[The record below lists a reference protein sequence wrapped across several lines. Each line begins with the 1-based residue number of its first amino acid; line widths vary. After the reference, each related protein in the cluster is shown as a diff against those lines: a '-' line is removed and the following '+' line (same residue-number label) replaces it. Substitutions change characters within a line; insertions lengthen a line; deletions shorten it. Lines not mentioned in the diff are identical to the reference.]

1 MSNRLRH
8 KLAGAAMV
16 EFAIVLVL
24 LVLIVFG
31 ITELGRA
38 LYQQNS
44 LTKAVN
50 IGSRFIARQ
59 YDLLHLADAA
69 NNPCT
74 PKDNARWTLVQQ
86 QARNLIICGQ
96 LNCSGMDPV
105 VPGLTAAAITISAP
119 RRVIGY
125 GGQPACL
132 IEISV
137 STPFVPVFGDVVVPL
152 TSLAGFNLNART
164 EERYIGE

>member
-1 MSNRLRH
+1 M
-8 KLAGAAMV
+8 AGAAMV

-50 IGSRFIARQ
+50 IGSRYIARQ
-59 YDLLHLADAA
+59 YDLLYPAYADV
-69 NNPCT
+69 NPCGI
-74 PKDNARWTLVQQ
+74 KDQGDWDEAEKR
-86 QARNLIICGQ
+86 AKNLIICGQ
-96 LNCSGMDPV
+96 LNCSEAVPPV
-105 VPGLTAAAITISAP
+105 VPGPIAITIEVSEKPEIFWKKGQSDEKAAC
-119 RRVIGY
+119 VIVVTAKA
-125 GGQPACL
+125 QF
-132 IEISV
+132 
-137 STPFVPVFGDVVVPL
+137 TPIFGHVVVPL